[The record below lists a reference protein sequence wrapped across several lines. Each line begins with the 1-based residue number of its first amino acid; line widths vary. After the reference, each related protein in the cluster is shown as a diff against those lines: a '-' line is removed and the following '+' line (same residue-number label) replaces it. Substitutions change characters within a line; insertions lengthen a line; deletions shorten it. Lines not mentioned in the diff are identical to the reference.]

1 MNINK
6 IAQLDDMSELT
17 DELNYLRQIGYS
29 GEHDNIYYDYIYKWA
44 RILKIVKLLNKSSQI
59 NILEIGG
66 GLSPLQFIFS
76 NNNCHVFNLDENFNE
91 TWFPTHGKY
100 YVKASQDFIN
110 ESNKNLKNITYLKGN
125 IMQTIKYISNNS
137 IDIAIDTCA
146 MHIFINNELIN
157 EITRVLK
164 PNGYLL
170 SVGDIANPYLGK
182 CDNEFYYPK
191 DFLVKLTCNKNLK
204 IVEPF
209 DYDNWDNELKDYDN
223 IIPRKNVDYNNLSLI
238 NMKSDPTKIPYKNI
252 PTYPI
257 HIWTATYLLQ
267 KKVNIN

>member
-17 DELNYLRQIGYS
+17 DELNYLKQIGYS
-29 GEHDNIYYDYIYKWA
+29 GEHDNIYYDNIYKWA
-44 RILKIVKLLNKSSQI
+44 RILKIVKLLNKSSEI

-76 NNNCHVFNLDENFNE
+76 NNNYRFFNLDNNFDN
-91 TWFPTHGKY
+91 TWFPTNGKY
-100 YVKASQDFIN
+100 YIRASQDFIDKN
-110 ESNKNLKNITYLKGN
+110 NKNLKNITHLKGN
-125 IMQTIKYISNNS
+125 IHQTIKYISNNS
-137 IDIAIDTCA
+137 IDIVIASA
-146 MHIFINNELIN
+146 MHVFINDEFMNQ
-157 EITRVLK
+157 ITRVIK

-170 SVGDIANPYLGK
+170 CICDIANPYLGK
-182 CDNEFYYPK
+182 CDNEFCYPK
-191 DFLVKLTCNKNLK
+191 DFLLKLICNKNLK

-209 DYDNWDNELKDYDN
+209 DYNNWDNELKDYDN

-267 KKVNIN
+267 KKT